1 MKKNETKQNH
11 EKEKKKKK
19 CYVTK
24 NFRMLKTRIKKF
36 TETHQ
41 ICQRIA

>member
-11 EKEKKKKK
+11 EKEKKKK